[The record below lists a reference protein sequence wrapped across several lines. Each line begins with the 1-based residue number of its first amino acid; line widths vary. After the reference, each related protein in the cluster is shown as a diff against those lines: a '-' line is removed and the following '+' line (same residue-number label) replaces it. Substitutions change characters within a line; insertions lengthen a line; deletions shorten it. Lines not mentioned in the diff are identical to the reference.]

1 MFAFGILVY
10 FFYLSDVVVLTK
22 EMNILWLL
30 ICAYFVRASSSAIFE
45 SKNVSDCFE
54 LNRNKPRSKLFN
66 CLRFCGDDIQCN
78 SDDNEIDRLRS
89 YGFIL
94 KTILHTTFRQNDR
107 DKKYIFH
114 EVIALTNEAF
124 VNLFE
129 ETILVSLNTEEL
141 FNNEIMKELD
151 WYGVAKD
158 EIISFQIRKQF
169 KIMEFN
175 LQAQLTNAFAR
186 VYQRVNISQFI
197 NPNEFQTHEN
207 MTNNEKLR
215 ALMVIGA
222 ILNAMHINNDLQN
235 PLLNE
240 IAYLIFYADK
250 INKDQ
255 WQDEILNKYLQ
266 RFASR
271 IPKCLAKV
279 AFSHEMRNFTF
290 YNEHS
295 GPDRQYLGEFPIF
308 YIWTVEKAASGFTIL
323 EDNDYEYISRQVY
336 FIPSLTNPTSC
347 YIQIVSS
354 NEFVIQSG
362 ESMPM
367 ILWDE
372 KYLWNPELQ

>member
-1 MFAFGILVY
+1 
-10 FFYLSDVVVLTK
+10 
-22 EMNILWLL
+22 MNILWLL
-30 ICAYFVRASSSAIFE
+30 VCAHFVRASSSDILE
-45 SKNVSDCFE
+45 SKNVSDCFA
-54 LNRNKPRSKLFN
+54 LNRNKPRNQLFN
-66 CLRFCGDDIQCN
+66 CLRFCGDDVHCN
-78 SDDNEIDRLRS
+78 SNDNGIDRLRS

-94 KTILHTTFRQNDR
+94 KTILDTTFRRNDR
-107 DKKYIFH
+107 DKKNVFH
-114 EVIALTNEAF
+114 EVIALTNENF

-129 ETILVSLNTEEL
+129 ETLLVSLNTEEL
-141 FNNEIMKELD
+141 FNNEIMKQLN

-169 KIMEFN
+169 MMVEFN

-197 NPNEFQTHEN
+197 NPNQFQTHVN

-250 INKDQ
+250 LNKNQ

-266 RFASR
+266 RFANR

-279 AFSHEMRNFTF
+279 AFSHEMGNFTF
-290 YNEHS
+290 YNEQS
-295 GPDRQYLGEFPIF
+295 GTDRQYLGEFPTF
-308 YIWTVEKAASGFTIL
+308 YVWTVEKAASGFTIS

-336 FIPSLTNPTSC
+336 FIPSLTNPTLC
-347 YIQIVSS
+347 YIQVVSS
-354 NEFVIQSG
+354 NEFLIQSG
-362 ESMPM
+362 ESKPM
-367 ILWDE
+367 MLWDE